1 MIERMF
7 SSTTLTGSK
16 TKVDILNFYPY
27 NTVVIMKIVAVT
39 SCAAGISHTFMAEEA
54 LIEAGKNLG
63 HNVRVETRG
72 NIGTQTPLTKEEIKS
87 ADLVIIASDV
97 TISLAPFAGKR
108 VLQVSTNDAIA
119 NATFVIKQAQEKAVK
134 LPDTIESAK
143 GTTVGG
149 VTIGTSK
156 HNAFFRHT
164 MSGVG
169 YMIPMA
175 TCGLLLAL
183 ANIFAFNTDAQGHLI
198 NWGFDEHTAV
208 GYFMSHL
215 FMVGKVGFTLMI
227 PLFAGFVANSI
238 ADRPAIAPAMIGAY
252 IANDP
257 VFLGTKT
264 GGSFLAAL
272 LIAFIV
278 GHFVLYLKR
287 ISWPKILLPAVPI
300 MIIPVI
306 STFFIF
312 VFVLYGIGKPISLA
326 MDTMYQGLNVLITE
340 HKSSSFLIGAVIG
353 GMIGFDFGGPINKT
367 AYVFSTAV
375 YVDTLGQYGVQG
387 ANLLPFTAVQAAIS
401 IAPLGVFV
409 ASRLFKNKFS
419 SAERNTANAAC
430 AMGLVGV
437 SEGAIPFAAAHP
449 LQLIVASVCGSA
461 LAGGLVSLW
470 GIKNFG
476 GLGSP
481 LGTIIGYIEQPWPIV
496 SWVLCTGAGIL
507 LTAVIIGV
515 WRSKEVEDIDEFQ
528 ESEKAYV

>member
-1 MIERMF
+1 
-7 SSTTLTGSK
+7 
-16 TKVDILNFYPY
+16 
-27 NTVVIMKIVAVT
+27 
-39 SCAAGISHTFMAEEA
+39 MAEEA
-54 LIEAGKNLG
+54 LLAAGQESG
-63 HNVRVETRG
+63 DEIRVETQG
-72 NIGTQTPLTKEEIKS
+72 NIGTQTPLTAPEIRE
-87 ADLVIIASDV
+87 AELVIIASDI
-97 TISLAPFAGKR
+97 TIDMNRFGGKR
-108 VLQVSTNDAIA
+108 VYQVSTNDAIA
-119 NATFVIKQAQEKAVK
+119 DACRVIEQAKTEAVL
-134 LPDTIESAK
+134 LPEQVANGK
-143 GTTVGG
+143 GTTVGA
-149 VTIGTSK
+149 VTLGTSK

-198 NWGFDEHTAV
+198 KWGFDEATPL
-208 GYFMSHL
+208 GYFMAHL
-215 FMVGKVGFTLMI
+215 FQVGKVGFTLMI

-257 VFLGTKT
+257 SFLGTKT

-278 GHFVLYLKR
+278 GYFVLYLKR
-287 ISWPKILLPAVPI
+287 LPWPKILQPSVPI

-312 VFVLYGIGKPISLA
+312 IFVLYGIGKPISLA
-326 MDTMYQGLNVLITE
+326 MDTMYQWLNVLVTE
-340 HKSSSFLIGAVIG
+340 HKGSTFLIGAVIG

-409 ASRLFKNKFS
+409 ASRLFRNRFTSEEK
-419 SAERNTANAAC
+419 NTANAAC

-437 SEGAIPFAAAHP
+437 SEGAIPFAAANP
-449 LQLIVASVCGSA
+449 IQVIIASVCGSA
-461 LAGGLVSLW
+461 LAGGLVGLW
-470 GIKNFG
+470 GIKNYG

-481 LGTIIGYIEQPWPIV
+481 LGTIIGYIEQPWPII

-507 LTAVIIGV
+507 VTALIIGL
-515 WRSKEVEDIDEFQ
+515 WRTNI
-528 ESEKAYV
+528 SEETTEEAYV

>member
-1 MIERMF
+1 MR
-7 SSTTLTGSK
+7 
-16 TKVDILNFYPY
+16 
-27 NTVVIMKIVAVT
+27 IVAIT

-54 LIEAGKNLG
+54 LIEAGKELG
-63 HNVRVETRG
+63 YQIRVETQG
-72 NIGTQTPLTKEEIKS
+72 NIGTQTPLTQEEIED
-87 ADLVIIASDV
+87 ADLVVIASDV
-97 TISLAPFAGKR
+97 TVSLARFSGKR
-108 VLQVSTNDAIA
+108 IYQVSTNDAIA
-119 NATFVIKQAQEKAVK
+119 DAKTVIRDA
-134 LPDTIESAK
+134 SAK
-143 GTTVGG
+143 AEITMSSIEESKGKNVGAG

-183 ANIFAFNTDAQGHLI
+183 ANIFAFNSDAQGHLV
-198 NWGFDEHTAV
+198 NWGFDESTAL

-257 VFLGTKT
+257 AFLGTKT

-278 GHFVLYLKR
+278 GYMVLYLKR
-287 ISWPKILLPAVPI
+287 ISWPKILRPAVPI

-306 STFFIF
+306 STFLIFI
-312 VFVLYGIGKPISLA
+312 FVLYGIGKPISFA
-326 MDTMYQGLNVLITE
+326 MDTMYQWLNILITE

-375 YVDTLGQYGVQG
+375 FVDTLGQYGVDG
-387 ANLLPFTAVQAAIS
+387 ANLLPFTAVQASIS
-401 IAPLGVFV
+401 IAPLGIFV
-409 ASRLFKNKFS
+409 ASRLFKKRFS
-419 SAERNTANAAC
+419 SEERNTANAAC
-430 AMGLVGV
+430 AMGMVGV
-437 SEGAIPFAAAHP
+437 SEGAIPFAAANP
-449 LQLIVASVCGSA
+449 IQLIVASVCGSA
-461 LAGGLVSLW
+461 LAGGLVGLW
-470 GIKNFG
+470 GIRNFG

-481 LGTIIGYIEQPWPIV
+481 LGTIIGYVEQPIPIV

-515 WRSKEVEDIDEFQ
+515 WRTK
-528 ESEKAYV
+528 SEKNMEKLYAQQTV

>member
-1 MIERMF
+1 M
-7 SSTTLTGSK
+7 
-16 TKVDILNFYPY
+16 N
-27 NTVVIMKIVAVT
+27 IVAVT

-54 LIEAGKNLG
+54 LIQAGKDLNY
-63 HNVRVETRG
+63 NVRVETQG
-72 NIGTQTPLTKEEIKS
+72 NIGTQTPLTEEEIRN
-87 ADLVIIASDV
+87 ADVVVIASDV
-97 TISLAPFAGKR
+97 TVSLSRFTGKR
-108 VLQVSTNDAIA
+108 IHQVSTNDAIA
-119 NATFVIKQAQEKAVK
+119 DAKRVIENALENAKVQLT
-134 LPDTIESAK
+134 TIEESK
-143 GTTVGG
+143 GTKVGG
-149 VTIGTSK
+149 NITIGTSK
-156 HNAFFRHT
+156 HNAFFKHT

-183 ANIFAFNTDAQGHLI
+183 ANIFAFNSDAQGHLV
-198 NWGFDEHTAV
+198 NWGFDENTAL
-208 GYFMSHL
+208 GYFMAHL
-215 FMVGKVGFTLMI
+215 FTVGKVGFTLMI

-257 VFLGTKT
+257 TFLGTKT

-278 GHFVLYLKR
+278 GYMVLYLKR
-287 ISWPKILLPAVPI
+287 VPWPKILRPAVPI

-306 STFFIF
+306 STFLIFI
-312 VFVLYGIGKPISLA
+312 FVLYGIGKPISLA
-326 MDTMYQGLNVLITE
+326 MDIMYQWLNILITE

-375 YVDTLGQYGVQG
+375 FVDTLGQYGVEG
-387 ANLLPFTAVQAAIS
+387 ANLLPFTAVQASIS

-409 ASRLFKNKFS
+409 ASRLFKKQFS
-419 SAERNTANAAC
+419 SEEKNTANAAC

-449 LQLIVASVCGSA
+449 IQLIIASVCGSA
-461 LAGGLVSLW
+461 LAGGLVGLW
-470 GIKNFG
+470 GIRNFG

-481 LGTIIGYIEQPWPIV
+481 LGTIIGYVEQPIPIV

-507 LTAVIIGV
+507 LTALIIGL
-515 WRSKEVEDIDEFQ
+515 WRTKIIK
-528 ESEKAYV
+528 SEEKQYAKQTV

>member
-1 MIERMF
+1 
-7 SSTTLTGSK
+7 
-16 TKVDILNFYPY
+16 
-27 NTVVIMKIVAVT
+27 MKIVAIT

-54 LIEAGKNLG
+54 LLKVAENTDDEI
-63 HNVRVETRG
+63 RVETQG
-72 NIGTQTPLTKEEIKS
+72 NIGTQTPLTASEIEQ

-97 TISLAPFAGKR
+97 TISLARFAGKK
-108 VLQVSTNDAIA
+108 VYQTSTNDVIA
-119 NATFVIKQAQEKAVK
+119 DAQAVVTTAKTKAEVP
-134 LPDTIESAK
+134 LQSIAQAK

-156 HNAFFRHT
+156 NNAFFRHT

-183 ANIFAFNTDAQGHLI
+183 ANIFAFNTDAAGHLV
-198 NWGFDEHTAV
+198 NWGFDQKTAL
-208 GYFMSHL
+208 GYFMAHL
-215 FMVGKVGFTLMI
+215 FQVGKVGFTLMI

-257 VFLGTKT
+257 AFLGTKT

-278 GHFVLYLKR
+278 GYFVLWLKR
-287 ISWPKILLPAVPI
+287 VPWPKILQPSVPI

-306 STFFIF
+306 STFCVF

-326 MDTMYQGLNVLITE
+326 MDAMYHGLNVLVTQYQG
-340 HKSSSFLIGAVIG
+340 SSFLIGAVIG

-387 ANLLPFTAVQAAIS
+387 ANLLPYTAVQAAIS

-419 SAERNTANAAC
+419 SDEKNTANAAC

-449 LQLIVASVCGSA
+449 LQMIVASVCGSA
-461 LAGGLVSLW
+461 LAGGLVGLFN
-470 GIKNFG
+470 IKNYG

-481 LGTIIGYIEQPWPIV
+481 LGTIIGYVEQPWPIL

-507 LTAVIIGV
+507 LTAVIIGL
-515 WRSKEVEDIDEFQ
+515 WRTKAQRVVTE
-528 ESEKAYV
+528 ESENSEKEAYV

>member
-1 MIERMF
+1 MTPTF
-7 SSTTLTGSK
+7 FHHPG
-16 TKVDILNFYPY
+16 VAYILNPSQQ
-27 NTVVIMKIVAVT
+27 VMIMKIVAVT

-54 LIEAGKNLG
+54 LKEAGRQTG
-63 HNVRVETRG
+63 DEIRVETRG
-72 NIGTQTPLTKEEIKS
+72 NIGVQTPLTAEEIRH
-87 ADLVIIASDV
+87 AELVIIASDV
-97 TISLAPFAGKR
+97 TIALEPFAGKR
-108 VLQVSTNDAIA
+108 VHQVSTNAVIADAAGVIA
-119 NATFVIKQAQEKAVK
+119 DAQIHAVQ
-134 LPDTIESAK
+134 LPGRIEAAK
-143 GTTVGG
+143 GTKVGG
-149 VTIGTSK
+149 VVTIGTSR

-183 ANIFAFNTDAQGHLI
+183 ANIFAFNTDVQGHLI
-198 NWGFDEHTAV
+198 NWGFNEHTAL

-257 VFLGTKT
+257 TFLGTKT

-278 GHFVLYLKR
+278 GYLVLALKR
-287 ISWPKILLPAVPI
+287 IPWPKILQPSVPI

-306 STFFIF
+306 STFLIF

-326 MDTMYQGLNVLITE
+326 MDTMYQGLNELITV
-340 HKSSSFLIGAVIG
+340 HQGSSFLIGAVIG

-409 ASRLFKNKFS
+409 ASRLFSHHFT
-419 SAERNTANAAC
+419 AEEKNTANAAC

-449 LQLIVASVCGSA
+449 IQLIVASVCGSA
-461 LAGGLVSLW
+461 LAGGLVGLW
-470 GIKNFG
+470 GIKNYG

-481 LGTIIGYIEQPWPIV
+481 LGTIIGYIEQPWPIL
-496 SWVLCTGAGIL
+496 SWLLCTGAGIL

-515 WRSKEVEDIDEFQ
+515 WRCKTMKAISSQPAEDTE
-528 ESEKAYV
+528 EAYV

>member
-1 MIERMF
+1 MM
-7 SSTTLTGSK
+7 
-16 TKVDILNFYPY
+16 KV
-27 NTVVIMKIVAVT
+27 VAIT

-54 LIEAGKNLG
+54 LIEAGQQNG
-63 HNVRVETRG
+63 YDIRVETQG
-72 NIGTQTPLTKEEIKS
+72 NIGTQTPLTESEIS
-87 ADLVIIASDV
+87 AAELVIIASDV
-97 TISLAPFAGKR
+97 TIPLTRFVGKR
-108 VLQVSTNDAIA
+108 VYQVSTNDAIA
-119 NATFVIKQAQEKAVK
+119 NAAQVIEDAKTKAE
-134 LPDTIESAK
+134 TIASDVIQSAK
-143 GTTVGG
+143 GTSVGGG
-149 VTIGTSK
+149 VTIGSSS

-183 ANIFAFNTDAQGHLI
+183 ANIFAFNSDAQGHLV
-198 NWGFDEHTAV
+198 NWGFDETTAL

-257 VFLGTKT
+257 TFLGTKT

-278 GHFVLYLKR
+278 GYFVLYLKR
-287 ISWPKILLPAVPI
+287 VPWPKILRPAVPI

-312 VFVLYGIGKPISLA
+312 IFVLYGIGKPISLA
-326 MDTMYQGLNVLITE
+326 MDTMYHGLNVLITE
-340 HKSSSFLIGAVIG
+340 HKGSSFLIGAVIG

-375 YVDTLGQYGVQG
+375 FVDTLGQYGVEG

-409 ASRLFKNKFS
+409 ASRLFKKKFN
-419 SAERNTANAAC
+419 AEEKNTANAAC

-449 LQLIVASVCGSA
+449 LQVIVASVCGSA
-461 LAGGLVSLW
+461 LAGGLVGLW

-481 LGTIIGYIEQPWPIV
+481 LGTVIGYIEQPIPVV
-496 SWVLCTGAGIL
+496 SWLLCTGAGIL

-515 WRSKEVEDIDEFQ
+515 WRPKVPTA
-528 ESEKAYV
+528 ESPMAE

>member
-1 MIERMF
+1 
-7 SSTTLTGSK
+7 
-16 TKVDILNFYPY
+16 
-27 NTVVIMKIVAVT
+27 MKIVAIT

-54 LIEAGKNLG
+54 LLEAGKQTG
-63 HNVRVETRG
+63 HEVRVETQG
-72 NIGTQTPLTKEEIKS
+72 NIGTQTPLTEAEIAA

-97 TISLAPFAGKR
+97 TISLTRFAGKR
-108 VLQVSTNDAIA
+108 VHQVSTNDAIA
-119 NATFVIKQAQEKAVK
+119 DAELVIEQALEQAET
-134 LPDTIESAK
+134 LLDTIENAK
-143 GTTVGG
+143 GTTVAGG
-149 VTIGTSK
+149 VTIGTSS

-183 ANIFAFNTDAQGHLI
+183 ANIFAFNSDAQGHLV
-198 NWGFDEHTAV
+198 NWGFDEATAL

-215 FMVGKVGFTLMI
+215 FQVGKVGFTLMI

-257 VFLGTKT
+257 AFLGTKT

-272 LIAFIV
+272 LIAFLV
-278 GHFVLYLKR
+278 GYFVLYLKR
-287 ISWPKILLPAVPI
+287 LPWPKILRPAVPI

-306 STFFIF
+306 STFCVFI
-312 VFVLYGIGKPISLA
+312 FVLYGIGKPISLA
-326 MDTMYQGLNVLITE
+326 MDTMYHWLNVLVTE
-340 HKSSSFLIGAVIG
+340 HQSSSFLIGAVIG

-375 YVDTLGQYGVQG
+375 FVDTLGQYGVDG
-387 ANLLPFTAVQAAIS
+387 ANLLPFTAVQASIS

-409 ASRLFKNKFS
+409 ASRLFKKQFS
-419 SAERNTANAAC
+419 ADERNTANAAC

-449 LQLIVASVCGSA
+449 IQLIVASVCGSA
-461 LAGGLVSLW
+461 LAGGLVGLW
-470 GIKNFG
+470 GIRNFG

-481 LGTIIGYIEQPWPIV
+481 LGTIIGYVEQPIPII
-496 SWVLCTGAGIL
+496 SWLLCTGAGIL
-507 LTAVIIGV
+507 LTAVIIGF
-515 WRSKEVEDIDEFQ
+515 WRT
-528 ESEKAYV
+528 KAAQKTADKAEATYA

>member
-1 MIERMF
+1 
-7 SSTTLTGSK
+7 
-16 TKVDILNFYPY
+16 
-27 NTVVIMKIVAVT
+27 MKIVAVT

-54 LIEAGKNLG
+54 LIEASKKLG
-63 HNVRVETRG
+63 YEIRVETQG
-72 NIGTQTPLTKEEIKS
+72 NIGTQTPLTTSEIRQ
-87 ADLVIIASDV
+87 AELVIIASDV
-97 TISLAPFAGKR
+97 TISLERFAGKR
-108 VLQVSTNDAIA
+108 VQQVSTNDVIADAI
-119 NATFVIKQAQEKAVK
+119 TVLKQAQEQAQK

-143 GTTVGG
+143 GTTVGAI
-149 VTIGTSK
+149 TIGTSK
-156 HNAFFRHT
+156 NNAFFRHT

-183 ANIFAFNTDAQGHLI
+183 ANIFAFNTDAQGHMV
-198 NWGFDEHTAV
+198 NWGFDENT
-208 GYFMSHL
+208 GLGFFMSHL
-215 FMVGKVGFTLMI
+215 FQVGKVGFTLMI

-257 VFLGTKT
+257 SFLGTKT

-278 GHFVLYLKR
+278 GYFVLYLKR
-287 ISWPKILLPAVPI
+287 IPWPKILQPSVPI

-306 STFFIF
+306 STFFVFI
-312 VFVLYGIGKPISLA
+312 FVLYGIGKPISLA
-326 MDTMYQGLNVLITE
+326 MDSMYQGLNILITE
-340 HKSSSFLIGAVIG
+340 YKGSSFLIGAVIG

-375 YVDTLGQYGVQG
+375 FVDTLGQYGVQG

-409 ASRLFKNKFS
+409 SSRLFKNKFT
-419 SAERNTANAAC
+419 SAEKNTANAAC

-449 LQLIVASVCGSA
+449 LQVIVASVCGSA
-461 LAGGLVSLW
+461 LAGGLVGLW

-496 SWVLCTGAGIL
+496 SWLLCTGAGIL

-515 WRSKEVEDIDEFQ
+515 WRTNEIEVKNEAQ
-528 ESEKAYV
+528 TSEEAYVQKTI

>member
-1 MIERMF
+1 M
-7 SSTTLTGSK
+7 
-16 TKVDILNFYPY
+16 
-27 NTVVIMKIVAVT
+27 IMKIVAVT

-54 LIEAGKNLG
+54 LKEAGKQAG
-63 HNVRVETRG
+63 YEIRVETRG
-72 NIGTQTPLTKEEIKS
+72 NIGVQTPLTKTEIQE

-97 TISLAPFAGKR
+97 TVALTRFAGKR
-108 VLQVSTNDAIA
+108 VYQVSTNAVISDAQSVLELA
-119 NATFVIKQAQEKAVK
+119 KTHAEQQPE
-134 LPDTIESAK
+134 TIESAK
-143 GTTVGG
+143 GTTIGA
-149 VTIGTSK
+149 VTIGTAR

-183 ANIFAFNTDAQGHLI
+183 ANIFAFNTDVQGHLV
-198 NWGFDEHTAV
+198 NWGFDEKTAL

-215 FMVGKVGFTLMI
+215 FLVGKVGFTLMI

-257 VFLGTKT
+257 TFLGTKT

-278 GHFVLYLKR
+278 GYMVLYLKR
-287 ISWPKILLPAVPI
+287 IPWPKILLPSVPI

-306 STFFIF
+306 STFLIFI
-312 VFVLYGIGKPISLA
+312 FVLYGIGKPISLA

-340 HKSSSFLIGAVIG
+340 HRSSSFLIGAVIG

-409 ASRLFKNKFS
+409 ASRLFRLQFT
-419 SAERNTANAAC
+419 AEERNTANAAC

-449 LQLIVASVCGSA
+449 VQLIIASVCGSA
-461 LAGGLVSLW
+461 LAGGLVGLW
-470 GIKNFG
+470 GIKNYG

-481 LGTIIGYIEQPWPIV
+481 LGTIIGYVEQPWPIL
-496 SWVLCTGAGIL
+496 SWLLCTGAGIL

-515 WRSKEVEDIDEFQ
+515 WRLKTMKISKPVDDTEE
-528 ESEKAYV
+528 AYV

>member
-1 MIERMF
+1 MM
-7 SSTTLTGSK
+7 
-16 TKVDILNFYPY
+16 KV
-27 NTVVIMKIVAVT
+27 VAIT

-54 LIEAGKNLG
+54 LIEAGKRHG
-63 HNVRVETRG
+63 YDIRVETQG
-72 NIGTQTPLTKEEIKS
+72 NIGTQTPLTESEIAA

-97 TISLAPFAGKR
+97 TIPLARFMGKR
-108 VLQVSTNDAIA
+108 VYQVSTNDAIA
-119 NATFVIKQAQEKAVK
+119 DAARVIEDAKTKAEIVA
-134 LPDTIESAK
+134 DAIQSAK
-143 GTTVGG
+143 GTSVGGG
-149 VTIGTSK
+149 VTIGTSS

-183 ANIFAFNTDAQGHLI
+183 ANIFAFNSDAQGHLV
-198 NWGFDEHTAV
+198 NWGFDETTAL

-215 FMVGKVGFTLMI
+215 FTVGKVGFTLMI

-257 VFLGTKT
+257 TFLGTKT

-278 GHFVLYLKR
+278 GYFVLYLKR
-287 ISWPKILLPAVPI
+287 VPWPKILRPAVPI

-312 VFVLYGIGKPISLA
+312 IFVLYGIGKPISLA
-326 MDTMYQGLNVLITE
+326 MDTMYHWLNVLITE
-340 HKSSSFLIGAVIG
+340 HKGSSFLIGAVIG

-375 YVDTLGQYGVQG
+375 FVDTLGQYGVEG

-409 ASRLFKNKFS
+409 ASRLFKKKFNT
-419 SAERNTANAAC
+419 EEKNTANAAC

-449 LQLIVASVCGSA
+449 LQVIVASVCGSA
-461 LAGGLVSLW
+461 LAGGLVGLW

-481 LGTIIGYIEQPWPIV
+481 LGTVIGYIEQPIPVV
-496 SWVLCTGAGIL
+496 SWLLCTGAGIL
-507 LTAVIIGV
+507 LTAVIIGI
-515 WRSKEVEDIDEFQ
+515 WRPEAPAAE
-528 ESEKAYV
+528 

>member
-1 MIERMF
+1 M
-7 SSTTLTGSK
+7 
-16 TKVDILNFYPY
+16 
-27 NTVVIMKIVAVT
+27 MKIVAIT
-39 SCAAGISHTFMAEEA
+39 SCAAGISHTFMAEKA
-54 LIEAGKNLG
+54 LLDAGEKAG
-63 HNVRVETRG
+63 YTIRVETQG
-72 NIGTQTPLTKEEIKS
+72 NIGTQTPLTAGEIQE

-97 TISLAPFAGKR
+97 TIDLSRFKQKR
-108 VLQVSTNDAIA
+108 VYQTSTNEVIG
-119 NATFVIKQAQEKAVK
+119 NALSIIETAQDKATVFSGVEQ
-134 LPDTIESAK
+134 LLENNGK
-143 GTTVGG
+143 GTSVGG
-149 VTIGTSK
+149 VTLGTAR

-183 ANIFAFNTDAQGHLI
+183 ANIFAFHTDAQGHMVK
-198 NWGFDEHTAV
+198 WGFDNSTNL

-215 FMVGKVGFTLMI
+215 FQVGKVGFTLMI

-257 VFLGTKT
+257 TFLETKT

-278 GHFVLYLKR
+278 GYFVLLLKR
-287 ISWPKILLPAVPI
+287 IPWPKFIQPSVPI
-300 MIIPVI
+300 LIIPVI

-312 VFVLYGIGKPISLA
+312 IFVLYGIGKPISLSMDA
-326 MDTMYQGLNVLITE
+326 MYHWLNVLVTQ
-340 HKSSSFLIGAVIG
+340 HQSSTFLIGAVIG

-375 YVDTLGQYGVQG
+375 YIDTLGQYGIHG

-409 ASRLFKNKFS
+409 ASRLFKRKF
-419 SAERNTANAAC
+419 AADERNAANAAC

-437 SEGAIPFAAAHP
+437 SEGAIPFAAANP
-449 LQLIVASVCGSA
+449 LQVIVASVCGSA
-461 LAGGLVSLW
+461 LAGGLVGLW

-481 LGTIIGYIEQPWPIV
+481 LGTIIGYIQQPWPIV
-496 SWVLCTGAGIL
+496 SWLLCTGAGIL
-507 LTAVIIGV
+507 VTALIIGF
-515 WRSKEVEDIDEFQ
+515 WRKEITTETGDAHV
-528 ESEKAYV
+528 